1 MDCVFAKIKGHKKK
15 LTYKLLSDCALFDT
29 IVVDIDS
36 CPDYNP
42 DHNLDEDSWFK
53 IKDFSQ
59 KNFCLQI
66 LKDSFDS
73 KDYDDLKKGQ
83 FHSIAYI
90 FSKQGNDFYF
100 QKVTPSLFVSKKTIA
115 FGEAAA
121 LESDNNRLIVK
132 SIPDAVYINSSDV
145 LIFRNLATISSIFT
159 GIDTLFKEAT
169 HEEVENFL
177 GESFIELSGGYDV
190 NKVSKPNRKRIALAV
205 ETLSKMSAQDQDSLL
220 SYVHDYC
227 KDKLKLDTKTGKF
240 GISKDEELKFLL
252 YGIEQRFYTTPV
264 SNEKRLANSVQKV
277 D

>member
-1 MDCVFAKIKGHKKK
+1 MDCVFSKVKGRGKK
-15 LTYKLLSDCALFDT
+15 LNYKLLSDCTLFDT
-29 IVVDIDS
+29 ITVDIDS
-36 CPDYNP
+36 CPDYDP

-83 FHSIAYI
+83 FHRIAYI

-115 FGEAAA
+115 FGEAAE
-121 LESDNNRLIVK
+121 LESNNNRLIVK
-132 SIPDAVYINSSDV
+132 STPDAVYFSSLDV

-169 HEEVENFL
+169 HEEVEKFL
-177 GESFIELSGGYDV
+177 GESFIELGGSYDV
-190 NKVSKPNRKRIALAV
+190 NKVTKPNRKRIALAV
-205 ETLSKMSAQDQDSLL
+205 ETLSKMSAQEQESLL
-220 SYVHDYC
+220 SYVNDYC
-227 KDKLKLDTKTGKF
+227 KDKLKLDTKSGRF
-240 GISKDEELKFLL
+240 SISKDEELKLLL